1 MKITW
6 TFGLA
11 IVLSVHPAIA
21 QTDLQ
26 LPKTLRAGE
35 PLSISTRGSG
45 SAVLYV
51 VGLGQVVK
59 RPLQLGNVIVF
70 QSGELHSAGHYVAV
84 LLGPS
89 SRRSAAF
96 DVIPATRPKYIS
108 FWARPSRVPVNRM
121 DGISGVAYLFDAFR
135 NLMMDPTQ
143 VTFLLSNTPGA
154 GQERTVTAWDGV
166 AWVRMNSAAKAGTA
180 EFSASADGVREKRIL
195 QLVPGDP
202 CGLKMKASRSG
213 QRVDV
218 ETEPVRDCSGNPVP
232 DGTVIT
238 FTESY
243 QGAESTV
250 DAPLK
255 RGIARTQMPA
265 HAGAVLSVAS
275 GVVMGNEIRLQG
287 GT

>member
-1 MKITW
+1 M
-6 TFGLA
+6 
-11 IVLSVHPAIA
+11 
-21 QTDLQ
+21 
-26 LPKTLRAGE
+26 
-35 PLSISTRGSG
+35 SISTSGSG
-45 SAVLYV
+45 AACLYV

-59 RPLQLGNVIVF
+59 RTLQLGDVVVF
-70 QSGELHSAGHYVAV
+70 ESSELHSAGHYVAV
-84 LLGPS
+84 LVGPS
-89 SRRSAAF
+89 STQSAEF
-96 DVIPATRPKYIS
+96 DIVPATHPKYIS
-108 FWARPSRVPVNRM
+108 FWARPSRVPVNLA
-121 DGISGVAYLFDAFR
+121 DGVSGVAYLFDAFR
-135 NLMMDPTQ
+135 NLLMDPTQ
-143 VTFLLSNTPGA
+143 VTFLLSNPSGA
-154 GQERTVTAWDGV
+154 SQARTVTAGDGV

-180 EFSASADGVREKRIL
+180 DFSASADGVTERRIL

-213 QRVDV
+213 ERINV

-232 DGTVIT
+232 DGTVVT